1 MRNKFAI
8 LNSMDIEYLCNHII
22 KIIRCPVRIYNSDN
36 KLQKIF
42 GIYDKKDSLQIEL
55 QTYLIENPN
64 YDYPVLNI
72 DKDNIIYARV
82 ICKNKKIIVGPCNIG
97 ENNNK
102 ASAAQQ
108 VSLDI
113 FLEEILLMHNLY
125 NKNQISLAETLIKNF
140 ITEELL
146 FKINK
151 DITGNFIN
159 DVDLH
164 NPYDRELRIM
174 RSIKSGDLNSLK
186 QGLEEKFI
194 GNYGTMAKDKL
205 RSAKNVAICHICLS
219 SRAAIEGGIP
229 FETAF
234 SVCDKFVIKL
244 EEITKLEQI
253 EALEKEAQFYFLKL
267 VNIKRNNQD
276 ISKNILIDQC
286 KNIII
291 KNINKKIVI
300 KDIAKELYTNSDYLS
315 RVFSKT
321 EGITIKDYI
330 LREKVELS
338 KNMLIYHKYSFGQ
351 IALFLHFY
359 SQSHYIK
366 VFKKFTGMTP
376 KQFKD
381 IYCKK

>member
-22 KIIRCPVRIYNSDN
+22 KIIRCPVR
-36 KLQKIF
+36 
-42 GIYDKKDSLQIEL
+42 
-55 QTYLIENPN
+55 TYLIENPN
-64 YDYPVLNI
+64 SDYPVLNI
-72 DKDNIIYARV
+72 DNDNIIYARV

-97 ENNNK
+97 ENNDK
-102 ASAAQQ
+102 ASATQQ

-151 DITGNFIN
+151 DITGNFVN

-253 EALEKEAQFYFLKL
+253 EALEKEAQFYFVKL